1 MSVNLYKWQNQMCP
15 IKSFWKEKQLCI
27 SLFLLLL
34 LMIIYITPGSQVFGH
49 VLIANSWRR
58 YQIAVAAR
66 RLEGR
71 LGNASPLWSNLM
83 WPQANLALDTAQGV
97 QSDQRDHWLCPCGS
111 LCPGK
116 NSSVR
121 GLRMSGLQQRELQPT
136 GRQDWGEGA
145 DLICLWRGR
154 CWTFPLTH
162 LWDFQPEIQQHL
174 LLSFNSLQSRSW
186 WGLHCLGAE
195 GQQGL
200 RAQVLLKY
208 HQKHFIES

>member
-27 SLFLLLL
+27 SLFLLLS

-136 GRQDWGEGA
+136 GRQDWGKGA

-154 CWTFPLTH
+154 CWTFPLIHIFGISSLKSSSISCCH
-162 LWDFQPEIQQHL
+162 LTPCKAGAGGDCTA
-174 LLSFNSLQSRSW
+174 
-186 WGLHCLGAE
+186 WGLKGSRGSELRYCLSTT
-195 GQQGL
+195 
-200 RAQVLLKY
+200 RN
-208 HQKHFIES
+208 IS